1 MHAPWRASEIWQT
14 AIRAHW
20 DGVERRFHGD
30 LARGNMLLADGCLA
44 AMVDFGTCG
53 VGDPA
58 CDLAIA
64 WTLLTTE
71 GRQAFRRRLS
81 VDDDEWATGAAGRSG
96 RRSPCAPAARP
107 GPIRCRWTLGALS
120 TRCARSIE

>member
-1 MHAPWRASEIWQT
+1 
-14 AIRAHW
+14 
-20 DGVERRFHGD
+20 
-30 LARGNMLLADGCLA
+30 MLLADGCLA

-81 VDDDEWATGAAGRSG
+81 VDDDEWADGRGWALGKTITVCAG
-96 RRSPCAPAARP
+96 SPPC
-107 GPIRCRWTLGALS
+107 PIRCRWTLGALS

>member
-81 VDDDEWATGAAGRSG
+81 VDDDEWADGRGWALGKTITVCAG
-96 RRSPCAPAARP
+96 SPPC
-107 GPIRCRWTLGALS
+107 PIRCRWTLGALS